1 MIDDLTAV
9 TWLEADVPA
18 PFRLV
23 FTNRLGGVSEA
34 PYDSLNLGFKS
45 GDEPSC
51 VRENRLRLAGR
62 TGIPLDRWTL
72 VRQVHSSRVARVE
85 QANAG
90 AGSLDYIS
98 GLDDADAIITRES
111 DVAPCILTADCVPV
125 AIYGGD
131 PPAIALVHSG
141 WKGSWEKITG
151 VALAELERAYGVSAG
166 EVGVTLGPGIR
177 SCCYE
182 VAEERAGS
190 FRRRFGDDCVRGS
203 RLDLYRAIRLT
214 LLRAG
219 VREDMIRDTGV
230 CTSCDPDYYSY
241 RREGTTG
248 RQAAILQIT
257 GVEG

>member
-1 MIDDLTAV
+1 MINDLAAV

-23 FTNRLGGVSEA
+23 FTNRLGGVSET

-45 GDEPSC
+45 GDEPSR
-51 VRENRLRLAGR
+51 VRENRFRLAGR
-62 TGIPLDRWTL
+62 AGIPVDRWTL
-72 VRQVHSSRVARVE
+72 VRQVHSSRVVRVE
-85 QANAG
+85 PANVG
-90 AGSLDYIS
+90 AGSLDYLS
-98 GLDDADAIITRES
+98 GLDDADAMVTNLN
-111 DVAPCILTADCVPV
+111 DTALCILAADCVPV

-141 WKGSWEKITG
+141 WKGTWEEIAG
-151 VALAELERAYGVSAG
+151 AALAELEQAYGVRAG

-182 VAEERAGS
+182 VDEERADY
-190 FRRRFGDDCVRGS
+190 FRGRFGDESVCGS

-214 LLRAG
+214 LLG
-219 VREDMIRDTGV
+219 VGAREDMIRDSGV
-230 CTSCDPDYYSY
+230 CTRCDPDYFSF

-248 RQAAILQIT
+248 RQAAILQMT
-257 GVEG
+257 GVAG